1 MLFWVT
7 YFFSFFHFL
16 VYSFVAIY
24 HVIIHCRY
32 TGPGAPCHD
41 FTYFNFRGIKTC
53 FLLKGCSDKRPK
65 CTVAASC
72 VSGGTPPDCMPKDT
86 CDMLSEDNIE
96 NHMRWRCQGGINPYK
111 EKIPAGI
118 PCYT

>member
-1 MLFWVT
+1 MVFNVFIGFDVNVFYW
-7 YFFSFFHFL
+7 YNFSEA
-16 VYSFVAIY
+16 SEENNQ
-24 HVIIHCRY
+24 CN
-32 TGPGAPCHD
+32 D
-41 FTYFNFRGIKTC
+41 FTFFDFRGIKTC

-86 CDMLSEDNIE
+86 CDMLSEDHIE